1 MTLPPLQLPEVP
13 VASGANPIT
22 AAEKELEAK
31 LLPPSG
37 VGQSDSDVELVEGD
51 IVVELVGGPRGGG
64 AVGEEEVEL

>member
-22 AAEKELEAK
+22 AAENEAK